1 MFLNY
6 MFYNYYGNVNGH
18 DLRFKTTLIL
28 CTPISTSLSCIFYV
42 VKLLKSHK
50 VYSSKEDFY

>member
-1 MFLNY
+1 